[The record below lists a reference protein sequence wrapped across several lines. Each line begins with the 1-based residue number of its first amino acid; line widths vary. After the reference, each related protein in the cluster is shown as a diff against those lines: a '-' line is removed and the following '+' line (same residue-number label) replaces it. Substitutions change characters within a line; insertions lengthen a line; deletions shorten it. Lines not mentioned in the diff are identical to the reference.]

1 MNRPE
6 LQEAFD
12 NLWIWIQ
19 FRYFPL
25 ANPPFVVDSKVLG
38 ALFSGLIIFLSV
50 AHPEDSPD

>member
-38 ALFSGLIIFLSV
+38 ALFSGLIIF
-50 AHPEDSPD
+50 